1 MQVEK
6 NALLVKPARRFVAP
20 ARPAFP
26 GRRWKQAPRATLVV
40 LRSGLPGQAVPAIH
54 GRSLIALR
62 SDLLGRAVPAVPGA
76 TPSHLE
82 TPARPSLAGR

>member
-40 LRSGLPGQAVPAIH
+40 LRSGLPGQAVPAI
-54 GRSLIALR
+54 
-62 SDLLGRAVPAVPGA
+62 PGA

-82 TPARPSLAGR
+82 TPGRSLTTLRSCASVVVSPLPVP